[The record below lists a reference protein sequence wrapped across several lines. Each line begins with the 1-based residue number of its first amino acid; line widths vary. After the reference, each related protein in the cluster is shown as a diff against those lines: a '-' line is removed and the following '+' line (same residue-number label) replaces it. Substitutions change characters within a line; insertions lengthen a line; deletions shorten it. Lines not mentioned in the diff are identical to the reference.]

1 MAKIKICGLSRI
13 EDIKYCN
20 KLKPDYIG
28 FILGFPKSKR
38 NITFDKAKEL
48 KSHLDSNIKSVG
60 VFVNADIKFITQFCN
75 ENIIDLVQL
84 HGNEDIN
91 YISDLKSKI
100 DKPIIKAVR
109 VQSLEEI
116 LKADTLPC
124 DYLLLD
130 TYVSNIVG
138 GSGLTFD
145 WSIIP
150 KISKPYF
157 LAGGL
162 TSENV
167 SKAIKTCN
175 PYAVDVSSSVEDGD
189 YKSYNKIEE
198 FISQVRKNSYKCT
211 SLEEVR
217 TNIDRIDNEIIKLIA
232 ERSTYVLQASKF
244 KKNQNDVKAP
254 NRVEEVI
261 KKVRNKATE
270 YGANANMI
278 EALYREMISR
288 FVNMELD
295 EFNKNN

>member
-1 MAKIKICGLSRI
+1 MIKIKICGLSRI
-13 EDIKYCN
+13 DDINYCN
-20 KLKPDYIG
+20 ELKPDYIG
-28 FILGFPKSKR
+28 FILGFPKSRR

-60 VFVNADIKFITQFCN
+60 VFVNADIDSIIQFCN

-91 YISDLKSKI
+91 YINELKSKI
-100 DKPIIKAVR
+100 NKPITKAVR
-109 VQSLEEI
+109 VQFAEEI

-167 SKAIKTCN
+167 SKAIEICN
-175 PYAVDVSSSVEDGD
+175 PYAVDVSSSVEDGN
-189 YKSYNKIEE
+189 YKSYDKIKE
-198 FISQVRKNSYKCT
+198 FISQIR
-211 SLEEVR
+211 R
-217 TNIDRIDNEIIKLIA
+217 
-232 ERSTYVLQASKF
+232 
-244 KKNQNDVKAP
+244 
-254 NRVEEVI
+254 
-261 KKVRNKATE
+261 
-270 YGANANMI
+270 
-278 EALYREMISR
+278 
-288 FVNMELD
+288 
-295 EFNKNN
+295 